1 LPGKERC
8 RLLSLPSHVFV
19 ELYASLDGR
28 ERWEDMPN
36 MQVCPYIVIG
46 CSTTISRI
54 LCRSKIN
61 NNTLQKFTVKS
72 KPVAEA
78 KSRINNKRNEPS
90 PQSHRVII
98 YNTLCMAIHFLI
110 DAQYLTISLGPEVLE
125 AIQQVQILGTLAVR
139 SRLLSSTFYTCKSMT
154 LGQKAS
160 CSQLGQTLSTV
171 RLLFYSS

>member
-1 LPGKERC
+1 
-8 RLLSLPSHVFV
+8 
-19 ELYASLDGR
+19 
-28 ERWEDMPN
+28 MPN

-46 CSTTISRI
+46 FSMTISRI

>member
-1 LPGKERC
+1 
-8 RLLSLPSHVFV
+8 
-19 ELYASLDGR
+19 
-28 ERWEDMPN
+28 MPN

-46 CSTTISRI
+46 FSTTISRI

>member
-1 LPGKERC
+1 
-8 RLLSLPSHVFV
+8 
-19 ELYASLDGR
+19 
-28 ERWEDMPN
+28 MPN